1 MNKNFKSTLI
11 NLLLAVLLV
20 SGIIGCSQIREL
32 TYPDDFIY
40 LENKQVKSLMREM
53 GDSVERLSQLVSN
66 SSDSEID
73 SQQVIASL
81 SELESISSRIIGGH
95 TETNQLFIS
104 EHIEGFMTDIGTAK
118 MFVKST
124 PPNYSKAKDISN
136 SCQECH
142 QLR

>member
-1 MNKNFKSTLI
+1 MNKIFKPTLI

-20 SGIIGCSQIREL
+20 SGIVGCSQIREL

-40 LENKQVKSLMREM
+40 LENKQIKNLMREM
-53 GDSVERLSQLVSN
+53 SDSVERLSQLVSN

-104 EHIEGFMTDIGTAK
+104 DHIEQFVSDIGTAK

-142 QLR
+142 KLR

>member
-1 MNKNFKSTLI
+1 MNKIFKPTLI

-20 SGIIGCSQIREL
+20 SGIVGCSQIREL

-40 LENKQVKSLMREM
+40 LENKQIKNLMREM
-53 GDSVERLSQLVSN
+53 SDSVERLSQLVSN
-66 SSDSEID
+66 SPDSEID

-104 EHIEGFMTDIGTAK
+104 EHIEQFVSDVGTAK

-142 QLR
+142 KLR